1 MSNRDPDIRYETL
14 AQALR
19 FDWIQNAKLLLH
31 TVTPGIVRAYDP
43 ETKRARVQPAIRRL
57 MVDEKGMERNF
68 EREPI
73 LDVPLHQPAT
83 GTHLQH
89 HQIDEGDVVLLC
101 FSERGIE
108 KFKAQWGELSDPPR
122 EACFAERDALAI
134 PWGVETIT
142 PVRSTGWIVQNES
155 GSCYL
160 SLDQTIIRGITGDS
174 SIVVQPATIEL
185 DTGSSNILMESSTTT
200 LTVGGSSIT
209 ITDGEITISSP
220 HIVLAADR
228 IDDQAP

>member
-31 TVTPGIVRAYDP
+31 TVTPGLVRAYDP

-57 MVDEKGMERNF
+57 MVEDGEESTLDRP
-68 EREPI
+68 PI
-73 LDVPLHQPAT
+73 LDVPLRQPAT

-122 EACFAERDALAI
+122 ESCFAERDALAI

-160 SLDQTIIRGITGDS
+160 SLDQTIIRGITGAS
-174 SIVVQPATIEL
+174 SVIVRPSNIEL

-209 ITDGEITISSP
+209 ITDGQITIRSAQVT
-220 HIVLAADR
+220 IQADR
-228 IDDQAP
+228 IDDEAM